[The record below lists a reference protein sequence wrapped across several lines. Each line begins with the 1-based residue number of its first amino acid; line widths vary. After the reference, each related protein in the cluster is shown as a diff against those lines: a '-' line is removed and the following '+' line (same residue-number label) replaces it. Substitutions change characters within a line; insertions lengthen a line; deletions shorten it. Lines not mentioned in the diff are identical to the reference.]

1 MKKISKFFAMA
12 LIALSVFCLA
22 SCGGN
27 SGGGKTDG
35 DVIEINYWHGN
46 GAALET
52 ALEKIKAN
60 FEAKYEGKYKVNLV
74 KYGGYDN
81 LRDTLAA
88 AISSGDTPTAAQTYP
103 DHVALYLYGEAL
115 QSLDKYINN
124 PEYGMSKEEQAQFIE
139 GFWNEGTIYDAA
151 GTRYALPFNKSTEVM
166 FYNKTIFDKY
176 GWSVPQTWD
185 EVLVICEKYKQTEE
199 YKTASDKND
208 GVAYVL
214 GYDSRP
220 NLFITLTQQWGAEYT
235 SFNEKGEGQFNA
247 FGAVEKDTKLSQEA
261 LGWFA
266 KQNKAKNFATPIDF
280 GAGQDGY
287 CSTAF
292 LNGQCIMTIGSS
304 AGASHNNGENA
315 TIDKFVTG
323 VASIPQ
329 HDLNNKQVIQ
339 QGTNIS
345 LFKCDDEDEELGG
358 WLWLKY
364 MVSYESALLWATETD
379 YFAIRKDV
387 MESQE
392 YQDILNG
399 IKRDQNG
406 NEIAR
411 LEPTVG
417 AKAKLVGA
425 QQSDA
430 YYTNV
435 AFPGSSKARDK
446 AETIVE
452 RILYASPAV
461 SVEVAYKEAYDSIL
475 NN

>member
-1 MKKISKFFAMA
+1 
-12 LIALSVFCLA
+12 
-22 SCGGN
+22 
-27 SGGGKTDG
+27 
-35 DVIEINYWHGN
+35 
-46 GAALET
+46 
-52 ALEKIKAN
+52 
-60 FEAKYEGKYKVNLV
+60 
-74 KYGGYDN
+74 
-81 LRDTLAA
+81 
-88 AISSGDTPTAAQTYP
+88 
-103 DHVALYLYGEAL
+103 
-115 QSLDKYINN
+115 
-124 PEYGMSKEEQAQFIE
+124 
-139 GFWNEGTIYDAA
+139 
-151 GTRYALPFNKSTEVM
+151 
-166 FYNKTIFDKY
+166 
-176 GWSVPQTWD
+176 
-185 EVLVICEKYKQTEE
+185 
-199 YKTASDKND
+199 
-208 GVAYVL
+208 
-214 GYDSRP
+214 
-220 NLFITLTQQWGAEYT
+220 
-235 SFNEKGEGQFNA
+235 
-247 FGAVEKDTKLSQEA
+247 
-261 LGWFA
+261 
-266 KQNKAKNFATPIDF
+266 
-280 GAGQDGY
+280 
-287 CSTAF
+287 
-292 LNGQCIMTIGSS
+292 MTIGSS

-345 LFKCDDEDEELGG
+345 LFKCDDEEEELGG

-461 SVEVAYKEAYDSIL
+461 SVEVAYKEAYDSII